1 MFPDSATVTEQ
12 ELPQGHRAPVPGTGL
27 TTPGTVTFQH
37 METSGF
43 QRIRCGLFSGSST
56 TPSAEP
62 HSPSVDHPPDHPPHP
77 LLNHTASSE
86 KDPTDPL
93 GKRTASSAGS
103 STVFP
108 CRSAL
113 TVRQIRPV
121 STPQISISPSFRQ
134 SQACPAIEPEG
145 REEIACGGPE
155 KKIRLRFRTP
165 DQIALVPGKILLIKS
180 DPMPK

>member
-27 TTPGTVTFQH
+27 TTAGTVTFQR

-43 QRIRCGLFSGSST
+43 QRIRSGLFRGSST

-62 HSPSVDHPPDHPPHP
+62 HSPSVDHPPQP
-77 LLNHTASSE
+77 LLSHTASSE
-86 KDPTDPL
+86 EDPTDPL
-93 GKRTASSAGS
+93 GKRTASSVGS

-121 STPQISISPSFRQ
+121 STPRISISPSFRQ
-134 SQACPAIEPEG
+134 SQACPAIEPES

-155 KKIRLRFRTP
+155 KQFGC
-165 DQIALVPGKILLIKS
+165 ALERRIKLHWFLERS
-180 DPMPK
+180 F